1 MSEASERQAGL
12 RKAGF
17 RGPIDQ
23 NGRAVMSRTDRRGRP
38 LDLFKGG
45 TGHGTPDDKKGRKK

>member
-1 MSEASERQAGL
+1 MSKDADRRRAEL
-12 RKAGF
+12 RGKGF

-45 TGHGTPDDKKGRKK
+45 TGHGTKDDRRRSR